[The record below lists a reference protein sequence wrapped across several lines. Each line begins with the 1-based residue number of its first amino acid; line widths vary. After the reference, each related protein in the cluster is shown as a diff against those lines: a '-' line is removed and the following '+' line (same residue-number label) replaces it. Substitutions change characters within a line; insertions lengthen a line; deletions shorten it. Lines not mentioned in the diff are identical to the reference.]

1 MVQGFYWKMEDSHKI
16 KKALLFQVNRSVI
29 NFYKNHLT
37 MIEDLKKDHEIM
49 LKKIEKKTS
58 KEFSENIDY
67 FDNDKY
73 NYIRKKTLDLGN
85 DIARELESNL
95 DMLNLRIK

>member
-1 MVQGFYWKMEDSHKI
+1 MVQGFYWKMEDSNKI

-49 LKKIEKKTS
+49 LKKIEKKT
-58 KEFSENIDY
+58 
-67 FDNDKY
+67 
-73 NYIRKKTLDLGN
+73 
-85 DIARELESNL
+85 
-95 DMLNLRIK
+95 

>member
-1 MVQGFYWKMEDSHKI
+1 MDNSYKI
-16 KKALLFQVNRSVI
+16 KKALLFQVNRSVV

-37 MIEDLKKDHEIM
+37 MIEDIKKDHEIM
-49 LKKIEKKTS
+49 LKKIEKGTS

-67 FDNDKY
+67 FNEEKY

-85 DIARELESNL
+85 NIIRELESNL
-95 DMLNLRIK
+95 EMLNMRIK